1 MTRYHRSWNVSERGE
16 WSEDYSE
23 QQPYRSGVAGTGGFV
38 TGPPPQTHY
47 YLDADSPVS
56 MLKRAFLPKF
66 APFEL
71 GSVEAELRAL
81 VTDEEASMLTEAG
94 VHTVSDLV
102 SADKYTVL
110 KLRGYDTTQVLLL
123 WGAWMWGSSSSI
135 S

>member
-1 MTRYHRSWNVSERGE
+1 MTHYHRSWNVSERGE

-23 QQPYRSGVAGTGGFV
+23 QQPYRSGAVNTAGFV
-38 TGPPPQTHY
+38 HGPPPHTHY

-56 MLKRAFLPKF
+56 MLKRAFLPTF

-94 VHTVSDLV
+94 VYTVSDLV

-110 KLRGYDTTQVLLL
+110 KLRGYDTTQVLFL
-123 WGAWMWGSSSSI
+123 WGPLM
-135 S
+135 